1 MHLQSPEC
9 YKRVDGM
16 TSFVAS
22 DESGSFGIL
31 PGHERMMTV
40 LTAGIAR
47 IFLLKSGAEYLG
59 LPECFLYFVDNELF
73 ISASMFLRDKDY
85 ANLTRALK
93 KKIDEEA
100 QLQLEMKETI
110 RRVEAALLKEMLRSS
125 TERPL

>member
-73 ISASMFLRDKDY
+73 ISTSMFLRDKDY

-100 QLQLEMKETI
+100 QLRLEMKETI